1 MDSVKGSKSS
11 PSWYPWVFSLI
22 MIVGLI
28 WSVVYYLTGNYPIP
42 NIGAWNLVIAFVTIL
57 VGFVMTMAWK

>member
-1 MDSVKGSKSS
+1 
-11 PSWYPWVFSLI
+11 

-28 WSVVYYLTGNYPIP
+28 WSVVYYLTGNYPIT